1 MKKVPESK
9 PVSQLPSILISRL
22 FRLGAVFLFFYTRIS
37 MVAHL
42 MVLCG
47 AGCLVRILILRWHV
61 ELVMLAV
68 ETIGTPLMRQ
78 LTE

>member
-1 MKKVPESK
+1 
-9 PVSQLPSILISRL
+9 
-22 FRLGAVFLFFYTRIS
+22 

-42 MVLCG
+42 MALCG
-47 AGCLVRILILRWHV
+47 AGCLVRILIPRWLV